1 MAVRNL
7 QNSRASEGSSKAV
20 ESMPV
25 LRCSSPQSDCRTG
38 STEGHRRLVWTHRT
52 WQTKT
57 ESLSQSLSHSAHV
70 STVLAE
76 SIRLPLTLVDCHA
89 PEGCPSSTSQTSAI
103 GAVDDRSAARQE
115 NHQTKNCFGLM
126 GTLTRHPTHY
136 TCCEAASDRERFV
149 VHAKLAA
156 KMISNSMSWLSFTI
170 EKRQNE

>member
-7 QNSRASEGSSKAV
+7 QNSASEGRSKAV

-25 LRCSSPQSDCRTG
+25 LHCSSPQSDCRTG
-38 STEGHRRLVWTHRT
+38 STEVHRRLVWTHRT
-52 WQTKT
+52 WQTKRN
-57 ESLSQSLSHSAHV
+57 LCHNLCHIQPMFRQF
-70 STVLAE
+70 LAE

-136 TCCEAASDRERFV
+136 TCGEAASDRERFV
-149 VHAKLAA
+149 VHAKLSPP
-156 KMISNSMSWLSFTI
+156 K
-170 EKRQNE
+170 